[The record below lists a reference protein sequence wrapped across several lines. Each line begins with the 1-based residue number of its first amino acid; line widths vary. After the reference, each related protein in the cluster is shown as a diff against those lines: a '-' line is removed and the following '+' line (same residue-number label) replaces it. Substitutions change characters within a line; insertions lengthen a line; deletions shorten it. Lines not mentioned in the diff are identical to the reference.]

1 MIFFF
6 SVLEKFRQA
15 LDFAK
20 YELKGAKTPE
30 TIQVNNA
37 LYADALKKFQKQLC
51 NV

>member
-1 MIFFF
+1 M
-6 SVLEKFRQA
+6 LEKFRQA